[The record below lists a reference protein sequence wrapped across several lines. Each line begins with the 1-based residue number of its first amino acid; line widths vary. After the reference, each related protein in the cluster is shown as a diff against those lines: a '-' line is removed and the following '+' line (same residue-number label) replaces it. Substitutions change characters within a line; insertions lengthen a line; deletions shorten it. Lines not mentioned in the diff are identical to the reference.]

1 MRAQEGEK
9 VIRDVRA
16 LVEAAQGDMRGE
28 TGDLE
33 RGFSLGFT
41 DQAARAIGDR
51 DPFALAPGELLALFR
66 YRYTADTQKKRRRE
80 AMKRLKGEFDE
91 DLAAL
96 NASFGESFE
105 TWGAAVQA
113 LIENRISD
121 PEIKA
126 IRREVFRLYETVQL
140 VCETPNVMFIPM
152 SYEIA
157 GGDKESETSKAL
169 RRLYVA
175 LLLGMVFDSA
185 VAIDRGSEAAQA
197 QGNRGAAY
205 VAPVP
210 AVRALIGYDWLP
222 VTEAKQWLMAIGAA
236 SQLVR
241 ATGLPERS
249 ALYQILAA
257 DPAER
262 IARRIEEQNEIRLS
276 LNHVCLISQL
286 PYFRSALN

>member
-1 MRAQEGEK
+1 M
-9 VIRDVRA
+9 
-16 LVEAAQGDMRGE
+16 
-28 TGDLE
+28 
-33 RGFSLGFT
+33 
-41 DQAARAIGDR
+41 
-51 DPFALAPGELLALFR
+51 
-66 YRYTADTQKKRRRE
+66 
-80 AMKRLKGEFDE
+80 
-91 DLAAL
+91 
-96 NASFGESFE
+96 
-105 TWGAAVQA
+105 
-113 LIENRISD
+113 
-121 PEIKA
+121 
-126 IRREVFRLYETVQL
+126 
-140 VCETPNVMFIPM
+140 
-152 SYEIA
+152 
-157 GGDKESETSKAL
+157 
-169 RRLYVA
+169 A